1 MKPVSVTPDNFFIL
15 IKSLQEEKM
24 DINISRLQAFF
35 VPYDFMHLLLLWGVM
50 TGFLLIFALMVVVI
64 GLYPSAKQFWK
75 VQLAVLAGTYLLS
88 AVCFLVFHL
97 NALLIIGIL
106 ICQALIVQGDLG
118 VKEQVGPRED
128 WWAARGLAHK
138 AQLEEQEM

>member
-1 MKPVSVTPDNFFIL
+1 ML
-15 IKSLQEEKM
+15 
-24 DINISRLQAFF
+24 ININRLQAFF
-35 VPYDFMHLLLLWGVM
+35 MPYDFLHLLRLWGVM

-75 VQLAVLAGTYLLS
+75 IQIAILVGTYLLS
-88 AVCFLVFHL
+88 GIGFLVFHL

-118 VKEQVGPRED
+118 VKEQVSPLED
-128 WWAARGLAHK
+128 WWASRGLTRK
-138 AQLEEQEM
+138 VQMEEQEIEM